1 MSIRKKRK
9 LSTLRKNCHI
19 SQSGQLIL
27 VTFGVHFLY
36 SLKVRTFFNLS
47 DICFRNFHWLHFKC
61 GNKTGQLLNE
71 IIVLK
76 EKIMR
81 RTTNRTTK
89 LQIYRSFLFAP
100 SLLPESIC
108 VMPTIFEEEILYR
121 FCFTLNK
128 YCQVDKM
135 MEIMRYNRRNNLKS
149 IEVFNIKERCS
160 KRLKN
165 ANDTLG
171 KRDKKETDSL

>member
-19 SQSGQLIL
+19 SQSDQLIL

-36 SLKVRTFFNLS
+36 SLKARIFFNLS

-61 GNKTGQLLNE
+61 RNKTGQLLNE

-76 EKIMR
+76 ERIMR

-100 SLLPESIC
+100 SLLPEILRHANYIWRGNIASILFH
-108 VMPTIFEEEILYR
+108 FEQILSGRQNDGNY
-121 FCFTLNK
+121 
-128 YCQVDKM
+128 
-135 MEIMRYNRRNNLKS
+135 
-149 IEVFNIKERCS
+149 EV
-160 KRLKN
+160 
-165 ANDTLG
+165 
-171 KRDKKETDSL
+171 